1 MLKICIA
8 SMVLLFQQ
16 AAAPDI
22 MLPETVKA
30 QVGVFVPIT
39 AQTKGETVRF
49 IAIDPG
55 LSVFPANLLADRK
68 STVVVASRDGTYRV
82 LAYTS
87 VDNQPSAPAFCTVI
101 IGDGKNPDN
110 NKPDNNKPDN
120 NKPDNN
126 KPDNNK
132 PDPIIDPLLDS
143 LKGVYGGLQESDKAE
158 SVKNLIQTYELA
170 AIETD
175 NPNYKNL
182 SQLYTAIRSLSAQS
196 LKGDKISPIRD
207 MLADELDAKIG
218 TDPNITLDVAVR
230 KSCKDQF
237 LRIAKLLG
245 GLK

>member
-1 MLKICIA
+1 MFKICFVSLA
-8 SMVLLFQQ
+8 LAFQQ
-16 AAAPDI
+16 SPAPDI

-39 AQTKGETVRF
+39 AQTKGDTVRF
-49 IAIDPG
+49 VAIDPG
-55 LSVFPANLLADRK
+55 LSVFPANLLADKK
-68 STVVVASRDGTYRV
+68 STVVVASRDGTYRI

-87 VDNQPSAPAFCTVI
+87 VDNQPSSPAFCTIVV
-101 IGDGKNPDN
+101 GDGKNPDN

-126 KPDNNK
+126 KPDPVVN
-132 PDPIIDPLLDS
+132 DPLLDS

-170 AIETD
+170 VIEAN
-175 NPNYKNL
+175 NPNYKTL
-182 SQLYTAIRSLSAQS
+182 SQLYVAIKSLSVQS

-207 MLADELDAKIG
+207 MLADELDSKIG
-218 TDPNITLDVAVR
+218 TDPNIVLNDDIRKKCKEQFVR
-230 KSCKDQF
+230 M
-237 LRIAKLLG
+237 AKLLG